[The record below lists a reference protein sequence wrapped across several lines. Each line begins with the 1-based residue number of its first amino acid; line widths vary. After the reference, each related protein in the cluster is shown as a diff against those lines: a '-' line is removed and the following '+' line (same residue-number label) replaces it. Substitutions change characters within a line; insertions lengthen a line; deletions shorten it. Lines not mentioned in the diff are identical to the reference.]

1 MFIQPLHMSL
11 YDDGT
16 WSAPGRPYWQQPPTP
31 SRSGAST
38 LYFIRMDGLSDKVI
52 IGASSIVSRE
62 DASAFSFQFEGTS
75 FATV

>member
-1 MFIQPLHMSL
+1 MSL

-31 SRSGAST
+31 SRSGMSALRLS
-38 LYFIRMDGLSDKVI
+38 RMERLSDKAM

-75 FATV
+75 FVII